1 MGIVIDIVV
10 IALIILMVI
19 LGIKRGFVKSLF
31 GLLSIVIALA
41 AAIFLT
47 APVADAVAA
56 NTEWDE
62 DLRQELATSIAD
74 TLPNSEASVRYVYVD
89 GSEDPVL
96 VYIPEDTNEQ
106 VEFSEILSSGGLWSI
121 MPKSWLN
128 EAATDML
135 NAQAEADEIDL
146 DDPTNFVS
154 FREVTSQ
161 ALVNVIY
168 SAAGFIVVFIAARV
182 LIWLLLLLLRKVV
195 RNVYIA
201 YFVDK
206 MLGGII
212 GLALGLVI
220 VLVLLTILQLMG
232 EMSFMAEVNE
242 LLESTTITRLLMEN
256 NFLYELIAEN
266 VDLSGLLGGT
276 GGAEEELIQ

>member
-1 MGIVIDIVV
+1 MGIVIDVVV

-128 EAATDML
+128 EATTDML

-168 SAAGFIVVFIAARV
+168 SVAGFIVVFIAARV

>member
-106 VEFSEILSSGGLWSI
+106 VEFSEILSSSGLWSI

-168 SAAGFIVVFIAARV
+168 SVAGFIVVFIAARV

>member
-106 VEFSEILSSGGLWSI
+106 VEFSEILSSSGLWSI

-168 SAAGFIVVFIAARV
+168 SVAGFIVVFIAARV

-266 VDLSGLLGGT
+266 VDLSGLLGGA
-276 GGAEEELIQ
+276 GGAEEKLIQ

>member
-168 SAAGFIVVFIAARV
+168 SVAGFIVVLIGASV

>member
-121 MPKSWLN
+121 MPESWLN

-168 SAAGFIVVFIAARV
+168 SVAGFIVVFIAARV

-232 EMSFMAEVNE
+232 EMSFMAKVNE

>member
-106 VEFSEILSSGGLWSI
+106 AEFSEILSSGGLWSI
-121 MPKSWLN
+121 MPESWLN

-168 SAAGFIVVFIAARV
+168 SVAGFIVVFIAARV